1 MQEVPTPNKWNI
13 KCVRARVDSVSL
25 SECVTFY
32 YYYKVSTYS
41 TQQSVVQPLLSLFF
55 FILII
60 IYCCMCDVRCAMCV
74 QMAHTRYATM
84 YSYDIDRFIV

>member
-60 IYCCMCDVRCAMCV
+60 IYCCMCDVRSNG
-74 QMAHTRYATM
+74 AHTIRDYV
-84 YSYDIDRFIV
+84 YFYDIDRFIV